1 MNCFEEKVYKIIK
14 KVISDT
20 DRLSRIAMVCIGLS
34 PFVSMGLGRLI
45 YYNDGQY
52 WKQEL
57 LYQYNQMPLE
67 RSRIVKEEFTLQPGR
82 VNYKLSSSLH
92 YAEDTDYIID
102 IIDRHFEEQDYSVNK
117 SSDNYENE
125 INHWIEYKGY
135 IIWYTSVNK
144 GGNHLICVDMW
155 PSETYNFPARF
166 NW

>member
-1 MNCFEEKVYKIIK
+1 MEKIINLFK
-14 KVISDT
+14 ELDSW
-20 DRLSRIAMVCIGLS
+20 DRVGTIAFIFLTICFFGGML
-34 PFVSMGLGRLI
+34 LGRLI

-67 RSRIVKEEFTLQPGR
+67 RSRVVKEKFNLQPGK
-82 VNYKLSSSLH
+82 VNYRLSSSLY
-92 YAEDTDYIID
+92 YAEDTENIID
-102 IIDRHFEEQDYSVNK
+102 IIDKHFENQGYSVNK
-117 SSDNYENE
+117 SSDNYEND

-135 IIWYTSVNK
+135 IIWYTSVNR
-144 GGNHLICVDMW
+144 GGNHLLCVDMW